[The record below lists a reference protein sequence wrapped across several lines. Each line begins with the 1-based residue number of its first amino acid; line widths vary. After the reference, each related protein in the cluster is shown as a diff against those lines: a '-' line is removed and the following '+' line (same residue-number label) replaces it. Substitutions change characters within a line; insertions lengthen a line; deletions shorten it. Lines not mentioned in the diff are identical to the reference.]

1 MRVLFLTNIPSPYR
15 VDFFNELGKLCD
27 LTVTFEGN
35 SSKERDKNWKCDP
48 AKCFKA
54 VYLNGI
60 RTSADKFLSL
70 KILKVLAKDWDAI
83 IIGGYST
90 PTSIIAIEY
99 LRYHKKDFF
108 IEADGGFI
116 GNDNAVKYWVKKHLI
131 ASASGWFTSGKATT
145 EYLVHYGAQLE
156 KCYFYPFTSLNKR
169 DLNSINNLNL
179 MNKNFIRK
187 KLGIKEDKIVLA
199 VGQFIKR
206 KGFDVLIKA
215 AQNLPNDIGIYVVG
229 GKATLEYLQLQ
240 SSNDL
245 NNIHFIGFKTK
256 IELNEY
262 FCAAD
267 IFVHPTREDIWGLV
281 INEAMAFGLPVI
293 TTDHCIAGLEL
304 VDAANGAIVPVDD
317 CLALRKSIEEILNG
331 DLEEM
336 KKKSVERI
344 SRYTTQNMAIYHMD
358 ILMKTC
364 IIMT

>member
-35 SSKERDKNWKCDP
+35 NSKERDKNWKCDP
-48 AKCFKA
+48 ARCFKA

-60 RTSADKFLSL
+60 RISADKFLSL
-70 KILKVLAKDWDAI
+70 KILKILAKDWDTI

-99 LRYHKKDFF
+99 LRYHKRNFF

-116 GNDNAVKYWVKKHLI
+116 GNDNVVKYWFKKHLI

-145 EYLVHYGAQLE
+145 EYLVHYGANLE

-179 MNKNFIRK
+179 INKNFIRK
-187 KLGIKEDKIVLA
+187 KLCMKEDRIVLA
-199 VGQFIKR
+199 VGQYIRR
-206 KGFDVLIKA
+206 KGFDVLIQAMKE
-215 AQNLPNDIGIYVVG
+215 LPKNIGCYIVG
-229 GKATLEYLQLQ
+229 GKPTAEYLKMK
-240 SSNDL
+240 SVYNL
-245 NNIHFIGFKTK
+245 NNVYFIDFKTK
-256 IELNEY
+256 PELVEY
-262 FCAAD
+262 FCASD
-267 IFVHPTREDIWGLV
+267 VFVHPTREDVWGLV
-281 INEAMAFGLPVI
+281 VNEAMAFGLPVI

-317 CLALRKSIEEILNG
+317 GLALRKSIEEILNG

-336 KKKSVERI
+336 GKKSVERI
-344 SRYTTQNMAIYHMD
+344 SRYTTQNMAIYHMKM
-358 ILMKTC
+358 LKEFNEQ
-364 IIMT
+364 